1 MIRVLTLPTRGL
13 LPTAAA
19 VCLLTFALPPSS
31 AAQPTWSSRV
41 DEVRKE
47 VRLRA
52 GPFYLKPNLLLK
64 DLGTDDNVFN
74 SAGEQQSDFT
84 FTVSPH
90 VDVFVPMA
98 RRALFKTTAATD
110 LVWFAEYEGERS
122 IDPQVAVRGEVYL
135 ARLML
140 FGETAYLNTRQRPN
154 YDVDVRSRHVEKNLS
169 AGGEVALSPRFSVEV
184 LGRRADMRY
193 DADAQFNG
201 TALQRTLNAERQ
213 GLQLTARHRLTPLTT
228 IAARY
233 ERLRD
238 RFEFSPS
245 RDSQSY
251 RIMPGVEFKPQALLK
266 GTAYV
271 GYRKFTPSDARA
283 LPAFNGLVA
292 QLGLSYTLLGAT
304 SFGVSYRRDL
314 TYSYEELQP
323 FFVDASIGASIRQ
336 ALGRRFDVIVSA
348 DRHRYEYQDLLTAP
362 PSPNGLPRLD
372 TTWNYA
378 GSFGYRLGREGR
390 IAFGFS
396 YWQRESTTK
405 RFRDFDNLRI
415 GTSISHGF

>member
-1 MIRVLTLPTRGL
+1 VIRVLTLPTRGL

-19 VCLLTFALPPSS
+19 VSLLTFALPASS
-31 AAQPTWSSRV
+31 AAQPTWSSRI

-74 SAGEQQSDFT
+74 SAGDQRSDFT
-84 FTVSPH
+84 FTVSPNAE
-90 VDVFVPMA
+90 VYLPMA

-110 LVWFAEYEGERS
+110 LVWFAEYEAERS

-154 YDVDVRSRHVEKNLS
+154 YDVDVRSRHVENNLS
-169 AGGEVALSPRFSVEV
+169 AGTEIALSPRFSIEV
-184 LGRRADMRY
+184 MGRRSDMRY
-193 DADAQFNG
+193 DADAQFAG
-201 TALQRTLNAERQ
+201 TALQRTLNGERH
-213 GLQLTARHRLTPLTT
+213 GIQLTARHRLTPLTT

-233 ERLRD
+233 ETLRD

-271 GYRKFTPSDARA
+271 GYRQFTPSDVRA
-283 LPAFNGLVA
+283 LPAFSGLVA

-323 FFVDASIGASIRQ
+323 FFVDASVGASIRQ

-362 PSPNGLPRLD
+362 PSPNGLPRID

-378 GSFGYRLGREGR
+378 ASFGYRLGREGR
-390 IAFGFS
+390 IGFGVS
-396 YWQRESTTK
+396 YWQRESTTR

>member
-1 MIRVLTLPTRGL
+1 MIRVLTLPKRHL
-13 LPTAAA
+13 LPTAAG
-19 VCLLTFALPPSS
+19 VYLLTFALPTSS
-31 AAQPTWSSRV
+31 AAQPSWSSRI

-64 DLGTDDNVFN
+64 DLGTDNNVFN
-74 SAGEQQSDFT
+74 SEGDQRSDFT
-84 FTVSPH
+84 FTVTPQSE
-90 VDVFVPMA
+90 VFLPMA

-110 LVWFAEYEGERS
+110 LVWFAKYDGERS
-122 IDPQVAVRGEVYL
+122 IDPQIAVRGEVYL
-135 ARLML
+135 SRLML

-169 AGGEVALSPRFSVEV
+169 AGTEIALSPRFSVEV
-184 LGRRADMRY
+184 LARRSDMRY
-193 DADAQFNG
+193 EADAQFDG
-201 TALQRTLNAERQ
+201 TALQRTLNGERQ
-213 GLQLTARHRLTPLTT
+213 GIQLTARHRLTPLTT
-228 IAARY
+228 IATRY
-233 ERLRD
+233 ETLRD
-238 RFEFSPS
+238 RFQFSPS

-271 GYRKFTPSDARA
+271 GYRKFTPSDRRA
-283 LPAFNGLVA
+283 LPSFNGLVA

-323 FFVDASIGASIRQ
+323 FFVDGSVGASIRQ
-336 ALGRRFDVIVSA
+336 ALGSRFDVIVSA

-362 PSPNGLPRLD
+362 PSPNGRPRLD

-390 IAFGFS
+390 VAFGVS